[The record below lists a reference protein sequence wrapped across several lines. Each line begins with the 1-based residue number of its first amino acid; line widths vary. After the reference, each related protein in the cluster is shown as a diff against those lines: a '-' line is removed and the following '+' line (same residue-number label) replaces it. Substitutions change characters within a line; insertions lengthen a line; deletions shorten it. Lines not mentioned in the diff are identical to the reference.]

1 MRAFGVLIRI
11 ARRRCA
17 AFVGRPCKSMLRHAQ
32 RDIFATRQKSITKR
46 WQVLSDG
53 FRKSVKCASDGSF
66 GFLSRNRLKQGPF
79 ACAPKC
85 REKMFVCVSSL
96 QHKASRPREKSPA
109 KPGSMTSGMSNTDP
123 AAGPVILPHM
133 RGRQRATSGGCAEW
147 EECGGHWARRRLW
160 YQRRPHP
167 LFHRIGGTFRY

>member
-1 MRAFGVLIRI
+1 MRAFGDLIRI

-32 RDIFATRQKSITKR
+32 RDVFATRQKIITKR
-46 WQVLSDG
+46 SQVLSDG
-53 FRKSVKCASDGSF
+53 LRKSVKYASDGSF

-96 QHKASRPREKSPA
+96 QHKASRPREKRPA
-109 KPGSMTSGMSNTDP
+109 KAGSMTSGMFNIDP
-123 AAGPVILPHM
+123 AAGPVIFPHM
-133 RGRQRATSGGCAEW
+133 SGRQRATLGGSGEW

-167 LFHRIGGTFRY
+167 PFHRIGGTFRY

>member
-1 MRAFGVLIRI
+1 
-11 ARRRCA
+11 
-17 AFVGRPCKSMLRHAQ
+17 MLRHAQ
-32 RDIFATRQKSITKR
+32 RYIFATRQKIITKR
-46 WQVLSDG
+46 SQVLSDG
-53 FRKSVKCASDGSF
+53 LRKSVKYASDGSF

-109 KPGSMTSGMSNTDP
+109 KPGLMTGNMSNTDP

-133 RGRQRATSGGCAEW
+133 IGRPRAPQGK
-147 EECGGHWARRRLW
+147 R
-160 YQRRPHP
+160 
-167 LFHRIGGTFRY
+167 